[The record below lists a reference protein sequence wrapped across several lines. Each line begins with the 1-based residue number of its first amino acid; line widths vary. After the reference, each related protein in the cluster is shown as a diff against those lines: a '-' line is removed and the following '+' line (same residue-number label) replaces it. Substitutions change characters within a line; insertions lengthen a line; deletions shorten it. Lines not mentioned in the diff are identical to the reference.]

1 MLPNLICPGIEII
14 VLVMLALIIL
24 YIIITMQK
32 AQSLA
37 NIFRSADAAK
47 LWGVI
52 GPSDPRE
59 AEFLAPIF
67 HKENLITVGL

>member
-1 MLPNLICPGIEII
+1 
-14 VLVMLALIIL
+14 
-24 YIIITMQK
+24 MQK
-32 AQSLA
+32 AQALA
-37 NIFRSADAAK
+37 SILRSADADK

>member
-1 MLPNLICPGIEII
+1 
-14 VLVMLALIIL
+14 
-24 YIIITMQK
+24 MQK
-32 AQSLA
+32 AQALA
-37 NIFRSADAAK
+37 SVLRSADADK